1 MGRRPE
7 RERVAAAMRSSEFSD
22 AFAIASAGDLSAARA
37 VAALFERAEGLHL
50 LRPPDRGQIAATLRS
65 PWFAAKFA
73 RAAAGNLAAARGV
86 VAIFEHAERVG
97 LLRDRISPA
106 EAARP
111 ALAAL
116 NPLTDLFA
124 FADGSQRG
132 DSGVRET
139 EK

>member
-22 AFAIASAGDLSAARA
+22 AFARASAGDLSAARA
-37 VAALFERAEGLHL
+37 VAALFERAEGLRL
-50 LRPPDRGQIAATLRS
+50 LRPPDRAQIAETLRS
-65 PWFAAKFA
+65 ARFAAKFA
-73 RAAAGNLAAARGV
+73 TAAAGDLAAARGV

-97 LLRDRISPA
+97 LLRDCTSTA

-116 NPLTDLFA
+116 KPLADLFA
-124 FADGSQRG
+124 FADGPQRG
-132 DSGVRET
+132 DAGVREA